1 MAAGW
6 SICGR
11 QAGWA
16 GKLGITSPAV
26 QASCSRSV
34 RALAVTPPGCL
45 RGRGQ
50 CWSERQSSMSHG
62 QSSRERPLGQ
72 LPQPFPGP
80 GCFFN
85 SLFSR
90 QSLVPDRSSSLF
102 STYRLQRIW
111 LFPKFPSDNNNMGSS
126 RQHREGDG
134 AVKGCG
140 VGRRWSQNEEV
151 WQLPGNAKRT
161 FSGFQVHWDV
171 VADWKCHMCSS
182 RKWFHAPKLS
192 ENLNLPCNVRTY
204 LLNTLKI
211 RWCKEKLLNASA
223 PLPYVLSI
231 NMGSKPIGFPLPNI
245 FF

>member
-6 SICGR
+6 SVCGR

-16 GKLGITSPAV
+16 GELSITSPAV
-26 QASCSRSV
+26 QASCSPLCACSGSNPTWLPAWQGPMLIWVTEQHESRPELS
-34 RALAVTPPGCL
+34 RAPPRTAVTA
-45 RGRGQ
+45 
-50 CWSERQSSMSHG
+50 
-62 QSSRERPLGQ
+62 
-72 LPQPFPGP
+72 LPWTRLL
-80 GCFFN
+80 FN

-111 LFPKFPSDNNNMGSS
+111 LFPKFPSDNNNMGGS

-134 AVKGCG
+134 VVKGCG
-140 VGRRWSQNEEV
+140 VRRRWSQNEEV

-192 ENLNLPCNVRTY
+192 ENLNLP
-204 LLNTLKI
+204 
-211 RWCKEKLLNASA
+211 
-223 PLPYVLSI
+223 
-231 NMGSKPIGFPLPNI
+231 
-245 FF
+245 